1 MGSLGL
7 KKSKVSKLVGLCR
20 NTLGYKPK
28 PDKDEALR
36 ARMKEL
42 AEQRRRAGCQMLHF
56 ILKREGLVKNHK
68 RTERI
73 YREERLALRIRRR
86 KKLASQGRVEIT
98 RANRRNELW
107 AMDFMQDALHN
118 GRRIRLLTVEDTY
131 TKECLRIEVDTSIRG
146 TRVADILSQI
156 VCFRG
161 LPENI
166 IVDNGPEFVSN
177 AMDEWAY
184 ERGVKLHF
192 IRPGKPV
199 DNAYIESFN
208 GRLREECLNL
218 HWFISL
224 SHARTV
230 IEEWRNDYNLQRPHT
245 SLKGLTPYE
254 FAGLAENSDVEYSN
268 YGLHN
273 NWG

>member
-1 MGSLGL
+1 MEGLGL
-7 KKSKVSKLVGLCR
+7 NKSKASKLVGLCR
-20 NTLGYKPK
+20 NTLGYTPK

-36 ARMKEL
+36 DRMKEL
-42 AEQRRRAGCQMLHF
+42 AEKRRRSGCQMLHL
-56 ILKREGLVKNHK
+56 ILKREGLVINHK

-73 YREERLALRIRRR
+73 YREEKLALRIRRR
-86 KKLASQGRVEIT
+86 KKLASQGRIEVAKAEK
-98 RANRRNELW
+98 ANELW
-107 AMDFMQDALHN
+107 AMDFIQDALHD
-118 GRRIRLLTVEDTY
+118 GRRFRVLPIVDTY
-131 TKECLRIEVDTSIRG
+131 TRECLRLEVDTSIRG
-146 TRVADILSQI
+146 ERVAEILSQI
-156 VCFRG
+156 ASVRG
-161 LPENI
+161 LPDNI
-166 IVDNGPEFVSN
+166 IVDNGPEFISN
-177 AMDEWAY
+177 VMDAWAY

-208 GRLREECLNL
+208 GRLRDECLNQ

-224 SHARTV
+224 SHARRV

-245 SLKGLTPYE
+245 SLNGLTPYE
-254 FAGLAENSDVEYSN
+254 FAGLAENHGVEYSN

>member
-7 KKSKVSKLVGLCR
+7 NKSKASRLVGLCR

-36 ARMKEL
+36 RRMK
-42 AEQRRRAGCQMLHF
+42 AIADKRRRSGCQMLHLL
-56 ILKREGLVKNHK
+56 LKREGLVINHK

-73 YREERLALRIRRR
+73 YREERLALSIRRR
-86 KKLASQGRVEIT
+86 KKLASQGRIEIT
-98 RANRRNELW
+98 KAERPNELW

-118 GRRIRLLTVEDTY
+118 GRRIRLLTVMDTY
-131 TKECLRIEVDTSIRG
+131 TKECLRIEADTSIRG
-146 TRVADILSQI
+146 TRVAEILSQI
-156 VCFRG
+156 GGLRG
-161 LPENI
+161 IPENI
-166 IVDNGPEFVSN
+166 IVDNGPEFISN
-177 AMDEWAY
+177 AMDAWAY

-208 GRLREECLNL
+208 GRFRDECLNQ
-218 HWFISL
+218 HWFMSL
-224 SHARTV
+224 LHAKKV

-245 SLKGLTPYE
+245 SLNGLTPYE
-254 FAGLAENSDVEYSN
+254 FAGLAEKCEVEYSN
-268 YGLHN
+268 YALHN
-273 NWG
+273 NRG

>member
-1 MGSLGL
+1 M
-7 KKSKVSKLVGLCR
+7 
-20 NTLGYKPK
+20 GYKPK

-36 ARMKEL
+36 ERMKEL
-42 AEQRRRAGCQMLHF
+42 AEKRRRAGCQMMHL
-56 ILKREGLVKNHK
+56 ILKREGLVINHK

-73 YREERLALRIRRR
+73 YREERLALNIRRR
-86 KKLASQGRVEIT
+86 KKLASQGRIEISKAE
-98 RANRRNELW
+98 RPNELW

-118 GRRIRLLTVEDTY
+118 GRRIRLLTIVDTY
-131 TKECLRIEVDTSIRG
+131 TKESLRIEVDTSIRG
-146 TRVADILSQI
+146 TRVAEILSQI
-156 VCFRG
+156 AGLRG

-166 IVDNGPEFVSN
+166 IVDNGPEFISN
-177 AMDEWAY
+177 AMDAWAY

-208 GRLREECLNL
+208 GRFRDECLNQ
-218 HWFISL
+218 HWFMSL

-254 FAGLAENSDVEYSN
+254 FAGLAENRSVEYSN
-268 YGLHN
+268 YALHN